1 MRKIFKTVAALAVV
15 IFASCTNELMNEN
28 NAPIDSE
35 TTVVGVG
42 FVESKTYLGDLVDG
56 SRKVYWSDGD
66 QIAINGNESTEIA
79 ISENKNFAEF
89 TFVGDL
95 DYPYSVLYPASAYVD
110 ASTISLPAVQ
120 AAADGTFATNCAPMS
135 CVAQEGEPIA
145 LHHLTSVVRLQVKLP
160 AESEHAGHKLAKI
173 EFRGKAGEQVSGQF
187 AIDYAAATLTATS
200 TADADKVVTTRVDK
214 TLSNDAIDV
223 FVVVPAGKYTEGFSV
238 RFIDNKGHYMDIAT
252 NTITLTKGDI
262 KSMPVVEFA
271 PTGTL
276 VGVEIAS
283 AEDLVAFAKAFN
295 SGEYDNV
302 SPLVVTLKNDI
313 VFDDATNA
321 AWTSIG
327 SVEYEAEGA
336 VNRRFDGSFYGQGF
350 AIKNWHSTN
359 KPLFATTNGGI
370 IKDLVIDSSSSM
382 TFSLNI
388 IAESHYGV
396 IIGDAFSTVIENC
409 TNKAPVI
416 LDNCVAN
423 GLATRLDVGG
433 IVGRTDSDS
442 QIIGCTNEGTIE
454 SKSTC
459 NFGLTA
465 EDAVPK
471 ATVYMGGICGY
482 CRCSIIDCSNTGDLT
497 SNYNAYEKA
506 TAGIVARIIN
516 ADNTVKNCTNSGN
529 IIDNSARTPA
539 DPISKLDYNR
549 EIYVSGV
556 SAIQASSTIDNC
568 SNSGSITLGTNVKI
582 VYVGGVVGKTNH
594 PLTVLSNLTNSGE
607 IKSTAGVRYL
617 YMGGVIGHCSVYTIS
632 DLINEGALYVTC
644 IENSGKNTTMDLGGV
659 IGLFDNSNAGTIDGT
674 SIYNIVNRARVD
686 FSYTTLIEYVYLSA
700 GGVIGRLSAPATVKY
715 IKNEAELVKFG
726 AHNSTNKDLTT
737 YCGGI
742 IGVAS
747 KAGTTIENCIN
758 SARVYSVS
766 RGSLLPDDNSLPCQI
781 GQGFFCGGIAAYI
794 MGDADNRS
802 AIRNCQNTAPDRND
816 LNVYVNRGYGGG
828 IVAYARYTD
837 ISNSTSTV
845 TMQGINTNVRL
856 GCIAAYLNNS
866 NINNCTATSTKLQS
880 NNNTFIGGI
889 ASHVNAGSAV
899 MNSTFNGI
907 ITKSTTYQPSGMV
920 AAKVVAGAT
929 IENCGVAGSIF
940 GTAITAEN
948 FSDYLIGE
956 TSGETSIEPTGCYYL
971 TE

>member
-56 SRKVYWSDGD
+56 ARKVYWSDGD
-66 QIAINGNESTEIA
+66 QIAINGNGSIEIA

-89 TFVGDL
+89 TFVGNL
-95 DYPYSVLYPASAYVD
+95 AYPYSVLYPASAYVD

-160 AESEHAGHKLAKI
+160 AESEHADHKLAKI

-187 AIDYAAATLTATS
+187 SIDYAAATLAATS

-223 FVVVPAGKYTEGFSV
+223 FVVVPAREYTDGFSV

-302 SPLVVTLKNDI
+302 SPLVVTLKNEI

-409 TNKAPVI
+409 TNKAPVS

-433 IVGRTDSDS
+433 IVGRTDQNS

-454 SKSTC
+454 SKNTC

-465 EDAVPK
+465 EDAVPQ

-482 CRCSIIDCSNTGDLT
+482 CRCSIIDCSNTGDIT

-516 ADNTVKNCTNSGN
+516 AENTVQNCTNYGN

-539 DPISKLDYNR
+539 DPVNKLDYNR

-556 SAIQASSTIDNC
+556 AAIQGCSTIDKC
-568 SNSGSITLGTNVKI
+568 SNSGSITLGTDVKF
-582 VYVGGVVGKTNH
+582 VYVGGVVGKTNNSS
-594 PLTVLSNLTNSGE
+594 TVLSNLTNSGE

-674 SIYNIVNRARVD
+674 SNYNIVNKARVD
-686 FSYTTLIEYVYLSA
+686 FSYTALIEYVYLSA

-726 AHNSTNKDLTT
+726 ANEGTNKTLTT

-758 SARVYSVS
+758 SARVYNVS
-766 RGSLLPDDNSLPCQI
+766 RGTHLPDDNSLPCQS

-802 AIRNCQNTAPDRND
+802 AIKYCQNIAPDRGSN
-816 LNVYVNRGYGGG
+816 LNVYVHRGYGGG

-845 TMQGINTNVRL
+845 TMRGINTSIRL
-856 GCIAAYLNNS
+856 GGIAAYLNNS
-866 NINNCTATSTKLQS
+866 NINNCTATSTNLQS
-880 NNNTFIGGI
+880 DKQTFIGGI
-889 ASHVNAGSAV
+889 ASHVNAGSSV
-899 MNSTFNGI
+899 KNSTFNGK
-907 ITKSTTYQPSGMV
+907 ITKSSTNFASGMV
-920 AAKVVAGAT
+920 AAKVVDGAT

-940 GTAITAEN
+940 GIAITAEN
-948 FSDYLIGE
+948 FLDYLIGE
-956 TSGETSIEPTGCYYL
+956 KSETLTPTGCYYL

>member
-56 SRKVYWSDGD
+56 ARKVYWSDGD

-79 ISENKNFAEF
+79 IYENKNFAEF

-95 DYPYSVLYPASAYVD
+95 DYPYSVLYQASAYVD
-110 ASTISLPAVQ
+110 PSTISLPAVQ

-135 CVAQEGEPIA
+135 CVAQDGDPIA

-187 AIDYAAATLTATS
+187 TIDYAAATLAATS

-223 FVVVPAGKYTEGFSV
+223 FVVVPAGEYTEGFSV

-252 NTITLTKGDI
+252 KTITLTKGDI

-302 SPLVVTLKNDI
+302 SPLVATLKNDI
-313 VFDDATNA
+313 EFDDATNA

-327 SVEYEAEGA
+327 SVAYEAEGA
-336 VNRRFDGSFYGQGF
+336 VNRRFGGSFYGQGF
-350 AIKNWHSTN
+350 AIKKWQSTN
-359 KPLFATTNGGI
+359 KPLFATTNGAI

-409 TNKAPVI
+409 TNKAPVS

-433 IVGRTDSDS
+433 IVGRTDADS
-442 QIIGCTNEGTIE
+442 QIIGCKNEATIE
-454 SKSTC
+454 SKNTC
-459 NFGLTA
+459 NFGLTT
-465 EDAVPK
+465 EDKAPK

-482 CRCSIIDCSNTGDLT
+482 CRCSIIDCSNTGDIT

-516 ADNTVKNCTNSGN
+516 ADNTVQNCTNSGN

-539 DPISKLDYNR
+539 DPIRKLDYNR

-556 SAIQASSTIDNC
+556 AAIQGSSTIDNC
-568 SNSGSITLGTNVKI
+568 SNSGSITLGTDVKI
-582 VYVGGVVGKTNH
+582 VYVGGVVGKTNN
-594 PLTVLSNLTNSGE
+594 PLTVLSNLTNSGQ
-607 IKSTAGVRYL
+607 IKSTKGVRYL

-632 DLINEGALYVTC
+632 DLINEGEVYVTC
-644 IENSGKNTTMDLGGV
+644 IENNKDNTTMDLGGV
-659 IGLFDNSNAGTIDGT
+659 IGKFDNSKAGTIDGT
-674 SIYNIVNRARVD
+674 SNYNIVNKARVD

-700 GGVIGRLSAPATVKY
+700 GGVIGRLEAPATVKY

-726 AHNSTNKDLTT
+726 AHNADGGDKDLTT

-766 RGSLLPDDNSLPCQI
+766 RGTLLPDDNSLPCKF

-794 MGDADNRS
+794 MGDDGNRS
-802 AIRNCQNTAPDRND
+802 AIKNCHNTAPDRGSN

-837 ISNSTSTV
+837 ISNSKSTV
-845 TMQGINTNVRL
+845 TMRGIDGSVRL
-856 GCIAAYLNNS
+856 GGIAAYLNNS
-866 NINNCTATSTKLQS
+866 NIDKCTATSTALKSDRL
-880 NNNTFIGGI
+880 TYIGGI
-889 ASHVNAGSAV
+889 ASHVNAGSSV
-899 MNSTFNGI
+899 KNSTFNGK
-907 ITKSTTYQPSGMV
+907 ITQSHSHNSCGMV
-920 AAKVVAGAT
+920 AAKVVESAT
-929 IENCGVAGSIF
+929 IENCGIAGIIF
-940 GTAITAEN
+940 GNAITADN
-948 FSDYLIGE
+948 YSNYLIGE
-956 TSGETSIEPTGCYYL
+956 TSITPTGCYYL

>member
-56 SRKVYWSDGD
+56 ARKVYWSDGD

-110 ASTISLPAVQ
+110 PSTISLPAVQ

-135 CVAQEGEPIA
+135 CVAEEDEPIA

-160 AESEHAGHKLAKI
+160 AESVHAGHKLAKI

-187 AIDYAAATLTATS
+187 TIDYAAATLAATS

-223 FVVVPAGKYTEGFSV
+223 FVVVPAGEYTEGFSV

-252 NTITLTKGDI
+252 KTITLTKGDI

-302 SPLVVTLKNDI
+302 SPLVATLKNDI
-313 VFDDATNA
+313 EFDDATNA

-327 SVEYEAEGA
+327 SVAYEAEGA
-336 VNRRFDGSFYGQGF
+336 VNRYFDGSFYGQGF
-350 AIKNWHSTN
+350 VIRNWHSTN
-359 KPLFATTNGGI
+359 KPLFAATNGAI

-433 IVGRTDSDS
+433 IVGRTDTDS
-442 QIIGCTNEGTIE
+442 QIIGCKNEGTIE

-482 CRCSIIDCSNTGDLT
+482 CRCSIIDCSNTGHIT

-516 ADNTVKNCTNSGN
+516 ADNTVQNCTNSGN
-529 IIDNSARTPA
+529 IIDNSARTPE
-539 DPISKLDYNR
+539 DSNIKIGDYNR
-549 EIYVSGV
+549 DIYVSGV
-556 SAIQASSTIDNC
+556 AAIQGSSTIDNC
-568 SNSGSITLGTNVKI
+568 SNSGSITLGTDVKF
-582 VYVGGVVGKTNH
+582 VYVGGVVGKTNN
-594 PLTVLSNLTNSGE
+594 PLTVLSNLTNSGQ
-607 IKSTAGVRYL
+607 IKSTKGVRYL

-632 DLINEGALYVTC
+632 DLRNESVGALYVTC
-644 IENSGKNTTMDLGGV
+644 IESNSNTTMDLGGV
-659 IGLFDNSNAGTIDGT
+659 IGKFDNSNAGTIDGT
-674 SIYNIVNRARVD
+674 SNYNIVNRARVD
-686 FSYTTLIEYVYLSA
+686 FSYTTRIQHTYLSA
-700 GGVIGRLSAPATVKY
+700 GGVIGRLEAPATVKY

-726 AHNSTNKDLTT
+726 AHEDSDKDLTT

-766 RGSLLPDDNSLPCQI
+766 RGTLLPDDSSLPCKF

-794 MGDADNRS
+794 MGDDGNRS
-802 AIRNCQNTAPDRND
+802 VIRNCQNIAPDRGSN

-837 ISNSTSTV
+837 ISKSKSTV
-845 TMQGINTNVRL
+845 TMRGMDASVRL
-856 GCIAAYLNNS
+856 GGIVAYLNNS
-866 NINNCTATSTKLQS
+866 NIDNCTATSTALRS
-880 NNNTFIGGI
+880 DNLTYIGGI

-899 MNSTFNGI
+899 KNSTFNGI
-907 ITKSTTYQPSGMV
+907 ITQKSGHNPCGMV
-920 AAKVVAGAT
+920 AAKVVEGAT
-929 IENCGVAGSIF
+929 IKNCGIAGIIF
-940 GTAITAEN
+940 GETITADN
-948 FSDYLIGE
+948 YSNYLIGE
-956 TSGETSIEPTGCYYL
+956 TSITPTGCYYL

>member
-56 SRKVYWSDGD
+56 ARKVYWSEGD
-66 QIAINGNESTEIA
+66 QIAINGNESTKIV

-95 DYPYSVLYPASAYVD
+95 DYPYSVLFPASAYVD
-110 ASTISLPAVQ
+110 PSTISLPAVQ

-135 CVAQEGEPIA
+135 CVAEEDEPIA

-187 AIDYAAATLTATS
+187 AIDYAAATLAATS
-200 TADADKVVTTRVDK
+200 TADADKVVTTKVGK
-214 TLSNDAIDV
+214 ILSNDAIDV
-223 FVVVPAGKYTEGFSV
+223 FVVVPAGEYTEGFSV

-252 NTITLTKGDI
+252 KTITLTKGDI
-262 KSMPVVEFA
+262 KSMPVVEFV

-283 AEDLVAFAKAFN
+283 AEDLVAFAEAFN

-302 SPLVVTLKNDI
+302 SPLVATLKNDI
-313 VFDDATNA
+313 EFDDATNA

-327 SVEYEAEGA
+327 SVAYEAEGA
-336 VNRRFDGSFYGQGF
+336 VNRRFGGSFYGQGF
-350 AIKNWHSTN
+350 AIKKWQSTN
-359 KPLFATTNGGI
+359 KPLFATTNGAI

-409 TNKAPVI
+409 TNKAPVS

-433 IVGRTDSDS
+433 IVGRTDADS
-442 QIIGCTNEGTIE
+442 QIIGCKNEATIE
-454 SKSTC
+454 SKNTC
-459 NFGLTA
+459 NFGLTT
-465 EDAVPK
+465 EDKAPK

-482 CRCSIIDCSNTGDLT
+482 CRCSIIDCSNTGDIT
-497 SNYNAYEKA
+497 SNYKAYEKA
-506 TAGIVARIIN
+506 TAGIVARILN
-516 ADNTVKNCTNSGN
+516 ADNTVQNCTNSGN

-539 DPISKLDYNR
+539 DPIRKLDYNR

-556 SAIQASSTIDNC
+556 AAIQGSSTIDNC
-568 SNSGSITLGTNVKI
+568 SNSGSITLGTDVKI
-582 VYVGGVVGKTNH
+582 VYVGGVVGKTNN
-594 PLTVLSNLTNSGE
+594 PLTVLSNLTNSGQ
-607 IKSTAGVRYL
+607 IKSTAGVRFL
-617 YMGGVIGHCSVYTIS
+617 FMGGVIGHCSVYTIS
-632 DLINEGALYVTC
+632 DLINEGVVNVTC
-644 IENSGKNTTMDLGGV
+644 IENDKDNTTMDLGGV
-659 IGLFDNSNAGTIDGT
+659 IGKFDNSDAGTIDGT
-674 SIYNIVNRARVD
+674 LDYNIVNKATVD
-686 FSYTTLIEYVYLSA
+686 FSYTTVIEYVYLSA

-715 IKNEAELVKFG
+715 IKNEADLVKFG
-726 AHNSTNKDLTT
+726 AHNSNNKNLTT

-758 SARVYSVS
+758 SARVSNVS
-766 RGSLLPDDNSLPCQI
+766 RGSLLPDDSSLPCKV

-794 MGDADNRS
+794 MGEADNRS
-802 AIRNCQNTAPDRND
+802 AIKYCQNTAPDGDN

-845 TMQGINTNVRL
+845 TMQGVNMSVRL
-856 GCIAAYLNNS
+856 GGIAAYLNYS
-866 NINNCTATSTKLQS
+866 NIDKCTATSTKLQS
-880 NNNTFIGGI
+880 NNNTYIGGI

-899 MNSTFNGI
+899 KNSTFNGI
-907 ITKSTTYQPSGMV
+907 ITTSSAYKPSGMV
-920 AAKVVAGAT
+920 AAKVVDGAT
-929 IENCGVAGSIF
+929 IENCGVAGSIS
-940 GTAITAEN
+940 GTDITADN
-948 FSDYLIGE
+948 YSNYLIGE
-956 TSGETSIEPTGCYYL
+956 TSITPTGCYYL
-971 TE
+971 TK